1 MDGPLE
7 RVSRASA
14 ASGVVDGPEGVFGSC
29 LSSAGVADVEDHGN
43 MGMGR
48 VGLSQFG
55 GFS

>member
-55 GFS
+55 GSS